1 MSVRTDFE
9 AYFLKLYGRRVGSR
23 AGNIYFDD
31 MESAAWCAWE
41 ASHMATSTDCHV
53 QVLRNSLQPNERAVL
68 DALVSA
74 WNLYLDLSK
83 AHPDQDAEFRHGIH
97 ALQHQ
102 IMARP
107 TRRMLNGETK

>member
-1 MSVRTDFE
+1 MKPEVE
-9 AYFLKLYGRRVGSR
+9 A
-23 AGNIYFDD
+23 
-31 MESAAWCAWE
+31 
-41 ASHMATSTDCHV
+41 
-53 QVLRNSLQPNERAVL
+53 LRNSLQPNERAVL
-68 DALVSA
+68 DALVTA

-83 AHPDQDAEFRHGIH
+83 AHPDQDAEFRHCIH